1 LDDTKALKGLRMLYI
16 RVLLIIFILIC
27 CQESYANEINPLIS
41 GFRDATYIG
50 SINGK
55 YKITMVLRI
64 YDNVEIGGTYKYDK
78 NGVDIPLKGS
88 IDKSRNCK
96 IEEFAQNK
104 KITKDNSKNEPTAY
118 FEGHFDQ
125 TNSLFEG
132 EWKSRDGKSFPF
144 SLRLQ
149 HSFIDNSSS
158 NRKKFR
164 TTLSFI
170 DKLNITKSTK
180 TKLRTLL
187 TRQINDDTREV
198 SIEYKS
204 NNLLSILYIEEL
216 PGAAHSY
223 TAYNSYNVS
232 IVGENITE
240 LYYVDLFAKGSN
252 YLNILSDY
260 CITVLR
266 KQDRLIDSN
275 LKKIDYDEL
284 TNFIITSKGLV
295 VYFTPLNVAIAT
307 EDYDTSVLIPYKD
320 LESIIDRKGPLA
332 VFLSSTE
339 RK

>member
-1 LDDTKALKGLRMLYI
+1 MFSIKVFLPML
-16 RVLLIIFILIC
+16 ILIWS
-27 CQESYANEINPLIS
+27 QETYANEINPLIS
-41 GFRDATYIG
+41 GFREVTYIG

-55 YKITMVLRI
+55 YKITMMLRI
-64 YDNVEIGGTYKYDK
+64 DDNVRISGTYKYDK

-88 IDKSRNCK
+88 IDKYRNCK
-96 IEEFAQNK
+96 IEEFAQNR
-104 KITKDNSKNEPTAY
+104 KIIKDHSKNEPTAY

-132 EWKSRDGKSFPF
+132 EWKSRDGKSFLF

-149 HSFIDNSSS
+149 HSYIDNPSL
-158 NRKKFR
+158 NRKQFR

-170 DKLNITKSTK
+170 DKLNITDSTK

-198 SIEYKS
+198 SIKCKS
-204 NNLLSILYIEEL
+204 NRLVSILYIEEL

-232 IVGENITE
+232 IDGENITE
-240 LYYVDLFAKGSN
+240 LYYVDLFVKGSN
-252 YLNILSDY
+252 YLNILLDY

-275 LKKIDYDEL
+275 LKKIDYEDI
-284 TNFIITSKGLV
+284 TNFIISSKGLV

-332 VFLSSTE
+332 AFLSSTE

>member
-1 LDDTKALKGLRMLYI
+1 M
-16 RVLLIIFILIC
+16 
-27 CQESYANEINPLIS
+27 
-41 GFRDATYIG
+41 
-50 SINGK
+50 
-55 YKITMVLRI
+55 
-64 YDNVEIGGTYKYDK
+64 
-78 NGVDIPLKGS
+78 
-88 IDKSRNCK
+88 
-96 IEEFAQNK
+96 
-104 KITKDNSKNEPTAY
+104 
-118 FEGHFDQ
+118 
-125 TNSLFEG
+125 
-132 EWKSRDGKSFPF
+132 
-144 SLRLQ
+144 
-149 HSFIDNSSS
+149 
-158 NRKKFR
+158 
-164 TTLSFI
+164 
-170 DKLNITKSTK
+170 
-180 TKLRTLL
+180 

-223 TAYNSYNVS
+223 TAYNTYNVS
-232 IVGENITE
+232 IDGENITE

-295 VYFTPLNVAIAT
+295 IYFTPLNVAIAT
-307 EDYDTSVLIPYKD
+307 EDYDTSVLIPYID